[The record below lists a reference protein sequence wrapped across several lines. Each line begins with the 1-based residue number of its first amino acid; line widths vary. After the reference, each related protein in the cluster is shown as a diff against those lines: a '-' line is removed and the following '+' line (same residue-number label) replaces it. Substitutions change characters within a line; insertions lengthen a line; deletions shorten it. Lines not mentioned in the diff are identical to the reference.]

1 MNKKKLII
9 IVCSIVLVVGLGFG
23 IYKLTKLNDTNNNN

>member
-9 IVCSIVLVVGLGFG
+9 IVLSKKEANTHYTLEVQNAGSGQSGTF
-23 IYKLTKLNDTNNNN
+23 